1 MPNPNSLFDPS
12 LLAQSFPDAA
22 VSGHLDGLDPHREP
36 YEELALKFRER
47 QTALG
52 IAAQAGV
59 SVDTAASVANLMNT
73 PSHGLLDSLA
83 TLSPEAR
90 AFAETVKATH
100 SSMDDML
107 HATGDVFTLPGL
119 DSKEFAATNWQ
130 RLHEATKV
138 YESLGIPSQVV
149 LSPINRILEGEHG
162 WKTFF
167 SGLRAWQ
174 EKEHPESAHKLKK
187 QTDGDGLW
195 INDEVSS
202 QWDSV
207 IDTGQDAP
215 QWQISVIPVDN
226 KPPVTN
232 VAYDSTNSQG
242 DVPTDLS
249 NIVALLPPTPSTDP
263 NQPPKLAGHPKAES
277 LMTII
282 ASQLYQNK
290 VRQDN
295 NQPEQTPIDSNTW
308 TWAEGIISNG
318 ASGLAVLWN
327 PDDGQVVLDH
337 GDVGLRDGI
346 LGVRPE
352 VRG

>member
-36 YEELALKFRER
+36 YEELAYRFRER

-59 SVDTAASVANLMNT
+59 SVDTAASVADLMNT
-73 PSHGLLDSLA
+73 PSYGSLDSLA
-83 TLSPEAR
+83 TSSPEAR
-90 AFAETVKATH
+90 AFVETVKTVHTA
-100 SSMDDML
+100 MGDML
-107 HATGDVFTLPGL
+107 RVSGDVFTLPDL
-119 DSKEFAATNWQ
+119 NSPEFATTEWQ
-130 RLHEATKV
+130 RLHEAGKV

-149 LSPINRILEGEHG
+149 LSPINRPLEGEHG

-207 IDTGQDAP
+207 IDTSVNAP
-215 QWQISVIPVDN
+215 QWQASVVPVDN
-226 KPPVTN
+226 KPAVTN
-232 VAYDSTNSQG
+232 VAYDSTNAQG

-249 NIVALLPPTPSTDP
+249 NIVAFLPPTPSLDP
-263 NQPPKLAGHPKAES
+263 NQPPRLAGHPKAES

-290 VRQDN
+290 VSVN
-295 NQPEQTPIDSNTW
+295 NSQPEQTPIDSNTW

-318 ASGLAVLWN
+318 ASGLAVYWSPGSGRVDLSRN
-327 PDDGQVVLDH
+327 VVGVRDDF
-337 GDVGLRDGI
+337 
-346 LGVRPE
+346 LGVRPG